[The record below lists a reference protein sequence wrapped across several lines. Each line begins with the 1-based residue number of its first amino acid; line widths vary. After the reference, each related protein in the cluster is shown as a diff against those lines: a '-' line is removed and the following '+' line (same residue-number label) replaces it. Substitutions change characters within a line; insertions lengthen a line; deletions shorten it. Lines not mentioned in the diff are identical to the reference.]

1 MEYTN
6 KALSLIENEKWYE
19 AQTVLQ
25 EAVEKEPC
33 CESYNNLGV
42 FYIDNGIQYKNEESK
57 EARELGYKYL
67 KMAEHCDLNYKNL
80 IALAEYNYHYG
91 DVDDACKLYK
101 KASELD
107 KNYLVYNNLACG
119 CYKLGGYV
127 KAVMYFDK
135 ALKIADKNIDDIK
148 ISYCYSLL
156 KCKEDYSGIL
166 STVSDENW
174 TVLDRFVLYYFNE
187 DIDEAY
193 NLADRVIKNWEFNLP
208 VLAMLYE
215 CIEKNNVV
223 DLNRFDSEIIK
234 LVINKEK
241 RSEIIREYN
250 YLPVM
255 LWQCKYIGCEKH

>member
-6 KALSLIENEKWYE
+6 RALSLIEREKWYE

-25 EAVEKEPC
+25 EAVEKMPC

-42 FYIDNGIQYKNEESK
+42 FYIDNGIQYKNSESK

-67 KMAEHCDLNYKNL
+67 KMAELCDLNYKNL

-91 DVDDACKLYK
+91 DVDNACKLYK
-101 KASELD
+101 KASEIN

-127 KAVMYFDK
+127 KAAMYFDK

-148 ISYCYSLL
+148 ISYCYALL
-156 KCKEDYSGIL
+156 KCKEDYSRIL
-166 STVSDENW
+166 NTVSDENW

-187 DIDEAY
+187 DIEKAY
-193 NLADRVIKNWEFNLP
+193 KLTDRVIGEWEFNLP

-215 CIEKNNVV
+215 CIEK
-223 DLNRFDSEIIK
+223 I
-234 LVINKEK
+234 
-241 RSEIIREYN
+241 
-250 YLPVM
+250 M
-255 LWQCKYIGCEKH
+255 LWI